1 MKILVTGATGTIG
14 TAVSRVAVSKGHEV
28 TCIVNPESKRT
39 EKLKSIEGVN
49 IIPCSIVDYNR
60 LELEEK
66 YDVLIHLAWAKTTV
80 SGRDDVD
87 TQLVNVMYTLD
98 AVKLASRCGCKMFI
112 GAGSQAE
119 YGIKD
124 EPLTPELPVNPES
137 GYGIAKYTAGKMSKI
152 LAEKLGMRFAW
163 MRILSIYGPDDG
175 ASSLISYVV
184 SSIEQKIKPA
194 LTKCEQQWDYL
205 YSEDAAEAFL
215 AVAES
220 DIKSKYYVLGSGNGR
235 RLREYVEEI
244 RDIIAPGVQLGF
256 GEKDYYPHQPM
267 YLVADV
273 SELTNDTGWKPHVR
287 FADGIDRI
295 IKSSEV

>member
-60 LELEEK
+60 LELEGK

-98 AVKLASRCGCKMFI
+98 AVKLALRCGCKMFI

-163 MRILSIYGPDDG
+163 IRILSIYGPDDG
-175 ASSLISYVV
+175 AGSLISYVV
-184 SSIEQKIKPA
+184 SSIEQKITPA

-205 YSEDAAEAFL
+205 YSEDAAEAII

-220 DIKSKYYVLGSGNGR
+220 DIVSKFYVLGGGKGR
-235 RLREYVEEI
+235 PLREYVEII
-244 RDIIAPGVQLGF
+244 RDIINPEIPLGF
-256 GEKDYYPHQPM
+256 GEKEYYPHQPM
-267 YLVADV
+267 YLVADIT
-273 SELTNDTGWKPHVR
+273 ELTKDTGWEPGTS
-287 FADGIDRI
+287 FDAGIKKLVSYRS
-295 IKSSEV
+295 K